1 MQNFAEQCLDL
12 ARSILS
18 KNLAFVKE
26 DGSIDPATGEKTR
39 VDESGHAALAL
50 GEYFRA
56 TNESALE
63 DYDLADL
70 AARCIT
76 YQAFVDA
83 ENENGLAYAS
93 LGLLSFGASKER
105 NEVWERLLDPT
116 REQLDRQLLARSDYD
131 NHLQAFNVA
140 KSVARFSLGLSKKDE
155 TGKLIDRFT
164 ERIDKNS
171 GAGFCDDHPEGFGGV
186 YDIYGVLSFVSMRQ
200 ALQLHA
206 NVHLKD
212 RKLPRLRTYAEKYL
226 RLIPDLTRQDG
237 VGWTYGRST
246 GAYGQLHC
254 ISLILQAMRD
264 GWINEEKKTLYLDCL
279 RRLFQFFFVT
289 FVDQEEG
296 YLVIRDEERSA
307 IPSHTTRMANF
318 DAARYLCQWSR
329 LARVI
334 GGSMSS
340 PPPQRA
346 KVSGRFV
353 NFEKSHRKEHG
364 VFLYRDENTGFQ
376 FQLPLIGMGKKATAD
391 CLSFPHCPGIFD
403 WPTNKYLP
411 IMMPE
416 LTFDERVVV
425 PSFYGKNCVTGI
437 GLRKAFYFRYEQ
449 PDLVDLEGNFVSGL
463 GSCKVSW
470 TFSQDQV
477 TSEFAF
483 QVKSQV
489 RMDQMRY
496 LLALGGPHSKL
507 RLGTTLRQGPE
518 GLRTNVERDDFQA
531 NWAPLE
537 DVEGEPDFRSC
548 YGKIRYLQVLRRDH
562 PLIMRPGQQY
572 VLNVSFRPDVA
583 FADE

>member
-12 ARSILS
+12 ARSVLS
-18 KNLAFVKE
+18 KNLGFVKE
-26 DGSIDPATGEKTR
+26 DGSIDPAPGEETR

-56 TNESALE
+56 TNETSLE
-63 DYDLADL
+63 GHDLNDL
-70 AARCIT
+70 SARCIT
-76 YQAFVDA
+76 YQAFA
-83 ENENGLAYAS
+83 NEENENGLAYAS

-105 NEVWERLLDPT
+105 NGVWERLLDPT
-116 REQLDRQLLARSDYD
+116 REQLDRRLLARSDYD
-131 NHLQAFNVA
+131 NHQQAFNVA

-164 ERIDKNS
+164 ERIEKRS
-171 GAGFCDDHPEGFGGV
+171 TGGFFDDHPEGFGSV
-186 YDIYGVLSFVSMRQ
+186 YDIYGVLSFVFMRQ

-226 RLIPDLTRQDG
+226 RIIPDLTRQDG
-237 VGWTYGRST
+237 VGWNYGRSA

-264 GWINEEKKTLYLDCL
+264 GWVNEEKTTLYLDCL
-279 RRLFQFFFVT
+279 RRLFQFLFVT
-289 FVDQEEG
+289 FFDQEEG

-307 IPSHTTRMANF
+307 MPHQTTRMANF
-318 DAARYLCQWSR
+318 DTARYLCQWSR

-334 GGSMSS
+334 GSSMSS
-340 PPPQRA
+340 PPPQRS
-346 KVSGRFV
+346 KVSGRYVIFD
-353 NFEKSHRKEHG
+353 KSHRKEHG
-364 VFLYRDENTGFQ
+364 LFIYRDENSGLQ
-376 FQLPLIGMGKKATAD
+376 LQLPLIGMGKEATAD
-391 CLSFPHCPGIFD
+391 NLAFPHCPGIFD

-411 IMMPE
+411 IMLPE
-416 LTFDERVVV
+416 LTFGDRVVV
-425 PSFYGKNCVTGI
+425 PSFYGKNCVTGL

-449 PDLVDLEGNFVSGL
+449 PDLVDLDGNFVHGL
-463 GSCKVSW
+463 GSCKVNW

-477 TSEFAF
+477 TSEFVF
-483 QVKSQV
+483 QVKTQV
-489 RMDQMRY
+489 QMDYMRY
-496 LLALGGPHSKL
+496 VLALGGPHTKL
-507 RLGTTLRQGPE
+507 RLGTTLTQGKD

-531 NWAPLE
+531 TWAPLQNVEE
-537 DVEGEPDFRSC
+537 DPDMRSS
-548 YGKIRYLQVLRRDH
+548 YGKIRYLQVLQRDY

-572 VLNVSFRPDVA
+572 ALHVTFRPDIA

>member
-18 KNLAFVKE
+18 KNLGFVKE
-26 DGSIDPATGEKTR
+26 DGSIDPAENEQTR

-56 TNESALE
+56 TSDTTLDE
-63 DYDLADL
+63 YDLNDL

-76 YQAFVDA
+76 YQVFADE
-83 ENENGLAYAS
+83 ENENGLAYSS

-116 REQLDRQLLARSDYD
+116 REMLDKRLLARTDYD
-131 NHLQAFNVA
+131 NHLQAFNIA

-155 TGKLIDRFT
+155 TSKLIDRFT
-164 ERIDKNS
+164 ERIEKRSS
-171 GAGFCDDHPEGFGGV
+171 GGFCDDHPEGFGGC
-186 YDIYGVLSFVSMRQ
+186 YDIYGVLSFVFIRQ
-200 ALQLHA
+200 ALQLHG

-212 RKLPRLRTYAEKYL
+212 RKLPQLRTYAEKYL

-237 VGWTYGRST
+237 VGWTYGLAA

-254 ISLILQAMRD
+254 ISLVLQGMRD
-264 GWINEEKKTLYLDCL
+264 GWVNEEKKLLYLDCL

-289 FVDQEEG
+289 YVDQEEG
-296 YLVIRDEERSA
+296 YLVIRDAERNC
-307 IPSHTTRMANF
+307 IPNHTTRMANF

-340 PPPQRA
+340 VPPQRS
-346 KVSGRFV
+346 KVSGRYVIFD
-353 NFEKSHRKEHG
+353 KSHRKEHG
-364 VFLYRDENTGFQ
+364 VFLYRDEHSGLQ
-376 FQLPLIGMGKKATAD
+376 LQLPLMGMGEKASAD
-391 CLSFPHCPGIFD
+391 HLAFPHCPGIFD
-403 WPTNKYLP
+403 WPTNHYLP
-411 IMMPE
+411 IMVPE
-416 LTFDERVVV
+416 LTFGERVVV

-437 GLRKAFYFRYEQ
+437 GFRKDFHFRYEQ
-449 PDLVDLEGNFVSGL
+449 PDLVDLDGKFLSGV

-470 TFSQDQV
+470 NFSKDQV
-477 TSEFAF
+477 TSEFTF

-489 RMDQMRY
+489 TVDGMRY
-496 LLALGGPHSKL
+496 ILALGGPHSKL
-507 RLGTTLRQGPE
+507 RLGTTLCQGPE
-518 GLRTNVERDDFQA
+518 GLRANVEHDDFQA
-531 NWAPLE
+531 TWEPLQSVE
-537 DVEGEPDFRSC
+537 DDPDLSSC
-548 YGKIRYLQVLRRDH
+548 YGKIRYLQVLRREH

-572 VLNVSFRPDVA
+572 TLRVTFRPDVA

>member
-18 KNLAFVKE
+18 KNIGFIKE
-26 DGSIDPATGEKTR
+26 DGSIEPAAGEETR

-56 TNESALE
+56 TNETSLE
-63 DYDLADL
+63 GQDLNDL

-76 YQAFVDA
+76 AQAFADE
-83 ENENGLAYAS
+83 ENVNGLAYAS

-116 REQLDRQLLARSDYD
+116 REQLDRQLLTRSDYD

-155 TGKLIDRFT
+155 TGALIDRFT
-164 ERIDKNS
+164 ERIDKRSS
-171 GAGFCDDHPEGFGGV
+171 GGFCDDHPEDFGGV
-186 YDIYGVLSFVSMRQ
+186 YDLYGVLSFVVMRQ
-200 ALQLHA
+200 ALQLHG

-212 RKLPRLRTYAEKYL
+212 RKLPKLRTYAEKYL

-237 VGWTYGRST
+237 TGWTYGRST

-254 ISLILQAMRD
+254 ISLVLQAMRD
-264 GWINEEKKTLYLDCL
+264 GWVNEEKMPLYLDCL

-296 YLVIRDEERSA
+296 YLLIRDEERSTV
-307 IPSHTTRMANF
+307 PNHTTRMANF

-329 LARVI
+329 LARVT

-340 PPPQRA
+340 APPQRS
-346 KVSGRFV
+346 KVSGRYVSFD
-353 NFEKSHRKEHG
+353 KSHRKENG
-364 VFLYRDENTGFQ
+364 LFIYRDENSGLQ
-376 FQLPLIGMGKKATAD
+376 LQLPLIGMGEKATAD
-391 CLSFPHCPGIFD
+391 NMAFPHCPGIFD
-403 WPTNKYLP
+403 WPTDKYLP
-411 IMMPE
+411 IMVPE
-416 LTFDERVVV
+416 LTFGDRVVT

-449 PDLVDLEGNFVSGL
+449 PDLVDLEGKYLSGV

-470 TFSQDQV
+470 TFSQEEV
-477 TSEFAF
+477 TSEFLF
-483 QVKSQV
+483 QVKTQV
-489 RMDQMRY
+489 QMDSMRY
-496 LLALGGPHSKL
+496 VLALGGPHSKL
-507 RLGTTLRQGPE
+507 RLGTTLCQGPE

-531 NWAPLE
+531 NWAPLQSVEE
-537 DVEGEPDFRSC
+537 DPEMRSC
-548 YGKIRYLQVLRRDH
+548 YGKIRYLQILQREH

-572 VLNVSFRPDVA
+572 GLQVTFRPDVA

>member
-18 KNLAFVKE
+18 KNIGFVRE
-26 DGSIDPATGEKTR
+26 DGSIEPAEGEETR

-56 TNESALE
+56 TNETSLE
-63 DYDLADL
+63 GQDLNDL

-76 YQAFVDA
+76 YQAFADE
-83 ENENGLAYAS
+83 ENVNGLAYAA

-116 REQLDRQLLARSDYD
+116 REQLDRQLLTRSDYD

-140 KSVARFSLGLSKKDE
+140 KSVARFSLGLSKKDD
-155 TGKLIDRFT
+155 TGALIDRFT
-164 ERIDKNS
+164 ERIDKCS
-171 GAGFCDDHPEGFGGV
+171 AGGFCDDHPEGFGGA
-186 YDIYGVLSFVSMRQ
+186 YDLYGVLSFVVMRQ
-200 ALQLHA
+200 ALQLHG

-237 VGWTYGRST
+237 AGWTYGRAT

-264 GWINEEKKTLYLDCL
+264 GWVNEEKMPLYLDCL

-296 YLVIRDEERSA
+296 YLLIRDEERST
-307 IPSHTTRMANF
+307 IPNHTTRMANF

-329 LARVI
+329 LARVT

-340 PPPQRA
+340 APPKRS
-346 KVSGRFV
+346 KVSGRYVIFD
-353 NFEKSHRKEHG
+353 KSHRKEHG
-364 VFLYRDENTGFQ
+364 VFLYRDENSGLQ
-376 FQLPLIGMGKKATAD
+376 LQLPLIGMGDEATAD
-391 CLSFPHCPGIFD
+391 NLAFPHCPGIFD

-411 IMMPE
+411 IMLPE
-416 LTFDERVVV
+416 LTFGERVVT

-449 PDLVDLEGNFVSGL
+449 PDLVDLEGNFLSGV

-470 TFSQDQV
+470 TFSPEQV
-477 TSEFAF
+477 TSEFLF
-483 QVKSQV
+483 QVRTQV
-489 RMDQMRY
+489 QMDSMRY
-496 LLALGGPHSKL
+496 VLALGGPHSKL
-507 RLGTTLRQGPE
+507 RLGTSLCHGPE

-531 NWAPLE
+531 TWAPLQSVE
-537 DVEGEPDFRSC
+537 DDPDLRSC
-548 YGKIRYLQVLRRDH
+548 YGKIRYLQVLHREH
-562 PLIMRPGQQY
+562 PLILRPGQQY
-572 VLNVSFRPDVA
+572 ALHVTFRPDVA